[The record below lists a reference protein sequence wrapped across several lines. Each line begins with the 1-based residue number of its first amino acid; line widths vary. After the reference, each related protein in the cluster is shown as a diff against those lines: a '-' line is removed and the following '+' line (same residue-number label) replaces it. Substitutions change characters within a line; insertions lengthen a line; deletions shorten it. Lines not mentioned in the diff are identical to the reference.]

1 MYGLKPMNLR
11 QKSLFVLFAVFI
23 FVIAVIILVSSVIFL
38 GSYEKLESDHMQET
52 MVLVTNNVNSE
63 IANLHVLVTDWAPWD
78 DTYLFV
84 QGQKSDYIELNLIDE
99 TYSSLRLN
107 FIIIT
112 DGQGNI
118 VYGKGFDSQKNVM
131 TLVPDSLVKELGDI
145 NSPLRN
151 IDTKD
156 KISGFLN
163 LPDGPVLIT
172 AHPVLHSDFTGPPM
186 GMMIMGRY
194 LDEAEINRLSLQT
207 LPSLRITPLASSQI
221 SPGDRPVE
229 SRDNYIRVINDTTIV
244 GEEILQDINGNDAF
258 LLQVQMPRDIY
269 QQGRSTIILYVLMQI
284 VVGTILCVL
293 IILLLDRMVFLRL
306 SAMSAA
312 VDDISKHSCPSDRIG
327 EISGDDELARLG
339 EAINRMLDQIQKA
352 NSSLVESETQL
363 NTAQQIANIGSW
375 TLDVKTGR
383 VTFSREMYRLFGLD
397 PSQEVPPF
405 NELKQFVHTDDW
417 ANMENAIKKTIETEE
432 GYQIEL
438 RITPRVGKPIIILSR
453 AQIRRDQD
461 GEVILLI
468 GTSQDI
474 TERKKIED
482 ALRNSEE
489 KYRTLVERAN
499 DGIAIIQ
506 DGIVRF
512 GNRRLAEMWGGS
524 IEEILNR
531 PLTDFVHPDAMHAV
545 VDRYQQRMAGK
556 IPPLIYDT
564 TLQHKDGS
572 RLPAG
577 LNAGLV
583 QYEGKPADL
592 VIIRDITERKKV
604 EQELKELTQDLAKK
618 VKERTADLE
627 RTTVLL
633 QDEIIFHQD
642 SEKKIQ
648 ASLDEKVVLLHEIH
662 HRVKN
667 NLQIII
673 SLLNLQSRYIED
685 EQTQRLIRESQNRV
699 RAMALVHEKLCSST
713 DISKIDLD
721 DYIRFLGNNLFGFYG
736 VKGKR
741 IILITDIQDILV
753 EINTAIPVGLIIN
766 ELVSNTL
773 KYAFPDGR
781 KGEIFIAIK
790 REDHILSILIKEN
803 GIGIPEDL
811 DWRNAKSLGLR
822 LVISLVEQLQGTIEL
837 DRSAGTAFKIVVKEK
852 E

>member
-1 MYGLKPMNLR
+1 
-11 QKSLFVLFAVFI
+11 
-23 FVIAVIILVSSVIFL
+23 
-38 GSYEKLESDHMQET
+38 MQET

-63 IANLHVLVTDWAPWD
+63 IKNLDLLVTDWAPWD

-84 QGQKSDYIELNLIDE
+84 HGQKSDYIELNLADE

-112 DGQGNI
+112 DREGNI
-118 VYGKGFDSQKNVM
+118 VYGKGFDSQKSIM
-131 TLVPDSLVKELGDI
+131 TLVPDGLVRELGNVNSSLRKI
-145 NSPLRN
+145 NTN
-151 IDTKD
+151 Y
-156 KISGFLN
+156 KISGFLD
-163 LPDGPVLIT
+163 LPEGPVILSAQPI
-172 AHPVLHSDFTGPPM
+172 LHTDFSGPPA
-186 GMMIMGRY
+186 GTLIMGRY

-207 LPSLRITPLASSQI
+207 LPSLSITPLASSPRL
-221 SPGDRPVE
+221 PGDRPME
-229 SRDNYIRVINDTTIV
+229 TRDNSIRVINDTTIA
-244 GEEILQDINGNDAF
+244 GETVLQDIYGNDTF

-269 QQGRSTIILYVLMQI
+269 QQGRSTIILFVLMQV
-284 VVGTILCVL
+284 VVGTIMGVL

-306 SAMSAA
+306 NSMSAE
-312 VDDISKHSCPSDRIG
+312 VDAISKHGRPSDRIG
-327 EISGDDELARLG
+327 KPFGEDELARLG
-339 EAINRMLDQIQKA
+339 DAINRMLDQIQKA
-352 NSSLVESETQL
+352 NCSLFESETRL
-363 NTAQQIANIGSW
+363 NDAQQIANIGSW
-375 TLDVKTGR
+375 ILDPITGR

-397 PSQEVPPF
+397 PNKEVPPF

-417 ANMENAIKKTIETEE
+417 ANMENAIKKTIETGE

-453 AQIRRDQD
+453 AQIRRDQE
-461 GEVILLI
+461 GEAILLI

-499 DGIAIIQ
+499 DGITIIQ
-506 DGIVRF
+506 NGIVKF

-572 RLPAG
+572 RLPAE

-583 QYEGKPADL
+583 QYEEKPADL
-592 VIIRDITERKKV
+592 VIIRDITERKKI

-633 QDEIIFHQD
+633 QDEIIYHQD

-648 ASLDEKVVLLHEIH
+648 ASLDEKVILLHEIH

-673 SLLNLQSRYIED
+673 SLLNLQSRYIVD

-741 IILITDIQDILV
+741 IILTTDIRDILV
-753 EINTAIPVGLIIN
+753 DINTAIPVGLIIN

>member
-1 MYGLKPMNLR
+1 MNLR
-11 QKSLFVLFAVFI
+11 QKSLLALCTVFI
-23 FVIAVIILVSSVIFL
+23 LIVATIILVSSIIFL
-38 GSYEKLESDHMQET
+38 GSYEKLESDHTKEV
-52 MVLVTNNVNSE
+52 MVLVENNVNSE
-63 IANLHVLVTDWAPWD
+63 IANLNVIVTDWAPWD

-84 QGQKSDYIELNLIDE
+84 QGQKSDYIELNLADE

-112 DGQGNI
+112 DREGNI
-118 VYGKGFDSQKNVM
+118 VYGKGFDSQKNAM
-131 TLVPDSLVKELGDI
+131 ILVPDGLVRELGRV

-151 IDTKD
+151 INTKD

-163 LPDGPVLIT
+163 LPEGPVILSAQPI
-172 AHPVLHSDFTGPPM
+172 LHTDFSGPPE
-186 GMMIMGRY
+186 GMIIMGRY
-194 LDEAEINRLSLQT
+194 LDEAEIHRLGLQT
-207 LPSLRITPLASSQI
+207 LPSLSITPLASFLI
-221 SPGDRPVE
+221 SPGNSPIE
-229 SRDNYIRVINDTTIV
+229 SRDNNIRVINDTTIV
-244 GEEILQDINGNDAF
+244 GEEVLQDINGNDAF
-258 LLQVQMPRDIY
+258 LLEVQMPRDIY
-269 QQGRSTIILYVLMQI
+269 QQGRSTIILFVLMQI
-284 VVGTILCVL
+284 AVGIIMCVL

-306 SAMSAA
+306 NSMSAE
-312 VDDISKHSCPSDRIG
+312 VDAISKHGRPSDRIG
-327 EISGDDELARLG
+327 KPFGEDELARLG
-339 EAINRMLDQIQKA
+339 DAINRMLDQIQKA
-352 NSSLVESETQL
+352 NRSLFESETRL
-363 NTAQQIANIGSW
+363 NDAQQIANIGSW
-375 TLDVKTGR
+375 ILDPMTGR

-397 PSQEVPPF
+397 PNKEVPPF

-417 ANMENAIKKTIETEE
+417 ANMENAIKKTIETGE

-453 AQIRRDQD
+453 AQIRRDQE
-461 GEVILLI
+461 GEAILLI

-499 DGIAIIQ
+499 DGITIIQ
-506 DGIVRF
+506 NGIVKF

-572 RLPAG
+572 RLPAE

-583 QYEGKPADL
+583 QYEEKPADL
-592 VIIRDITERKKV
+592 VIIRDITERKKI

-633 QDEIIFHQD
+633 QDEIIYHQD

-648 ASLDEKVVLLHEIH
+648 ASLDEKVILLHEIH

-673 SLLNLQSRYIED
+673 SLLNLQSRYIVD

-741 IILITDIQDILV
+741 IILTTDIRDILV
-753 EINTAIPVGLIIN
+753 DINTAIPVGLIIN

-773 KYAFPDGR
+773 KYAFPEGR
-781 KGEIFIAIK
+781 KGEISIAIK

-803 GIGIPEDL
+803 GIGIPADL